1 VKTTV
6 LYLLLLSCIHLTGW
20 SQPLASLEF
29 LSLHPKPVIGKN
41 TPGASDNKFGFEGG
55 TARKVGGTYYLFSTE
70 VFDIPKTAA
79 VRMAIW
85 KSTDGISF
93 RKHSVI
99 LSTNRNW
106 QDSTYQMSPW
116 SPITVFDTGRNVWSV
131 FYVGYRRKPNST
143 NVFNMSGRIFR
154 LDSKVKGVNGIGG
167 PYKPGGRLMI
177 GGKPDWFEGPGEIV
191 SFYPYKVANE
201 WWGFYG
207 ANSVPSHV
215 DASGTLDPNAK
226 NIFYAALIKS
236 EGGLT
241 DKWVRQSSL
250 NPVKMDPEFIE
261 NTVVTKIH
269 DSLYIAVYDGANA
282 QEISYACSKDGIRWG
297 LEQLIRIPGAPAI
310 IKASRTPLCL
320 IGEGKGVY
328 TIYFTAFDGDNPKKI
343 EPLWHDGY
351 GNVWRMQVK
360 LVEGKM

>member
-1 VKTTV
+1 
-6 LYLLLLSCIHLTGW
+6 
-20 SQPLASLEF
+20 
-29 LSLHPKPVIGKN
+29 
-41 TPGASDNKFGFEGG
+41 
-55 TARKVGGTYYLFSTE
+55 

-177 GGKPDWFEGPGEIV
+177 DGKPDWFEGPGEIV
-191 SFYPYKVANE
+191 SFYPYQVANE

-297 LEQLIRIPGAPAI
+297 LEQLIRIPGAPAM

-320 IGEGKGVY
+320 INEGKGVY
-328 TIYFTAFDGDNPKKI
+328 TIYFTAFDGNNPKKM

-360 LVEGKM
+360 LLEGKM